1 MSGISNICDLFDV
14 DEISG
19 LLDFPLFFE
28 IETVHKCNAKCRM
41 CTIETWPERNDFMDA
56 NLFRK
61 IASELGDHAQIVRAC
76 TLCRDGEPLLD
87 RGLEEKISMLKANG
101 IKHVVISTNASILD
115 KKRSLSLLDSG
126 LDEIMF
132 SVDGYTKETFEAIRT
147 GLHYET
153 VLRNILGFLEE
164 RALRGSRLKVR
175 VRMILQSSNIS
186 EFGIWYR
193 FWKNKVCATDKVYAK
208 PIHSWGNQLD
218 MADNAFTEIRN
229 MMDACSALWTTMII
243 HSDGAIPACSVDYK
257 NIFLSGNVSDQ
268 TIKSVWNSEMLTKLR
283 RIHLAG
289 RRDDIDLCRN
299 CYLWDRSTIVN
310 GTERD
315 V

>member
-1 MSGISNICDLFDV
+1 
-14 DEISG
+14 
-19 LLDFPLFFE
+19 
-28 IETVHKCNAKCRM
+28 
-41 CTIETWPERNDFMDA
+41 
-56 NLFRK
+56 
-61 IASELGDHAQIVRAC
+61 
-76 TLCRDGEPLLD
+76 
-87 RGLEEKISMLKANG
+87 KANG

-208 PIHSWGNQLD
+208 PI
-218 MADNAFTEIRN
+218 
-229 MMDACSALWTTMII
+229 
-243 HSDGAIPACSVDYK
+243 
-257 NIFLSGNVSDQ
+257 
-268 TIKSVWNSEMLTKLR
+268 
-283 RIHLAG
+283 
-289 RRDDIDLCRN
+289 
-299 CYLWDRSTIVN
+299 
-310 GTERD
+310 
-315 V
+315 